1 MYKTPGIFVFAL
13 MLAASGCGGCG
24 RSYPPGITAAKDGTK
39 GAGSDFHGIFS
50 NSVFG
55 SSSIHIEPTVCA
67 GRATLQQGE
76 ATVTDSCFSGD
87 TNIVLCTNVTGLN
100 PVRCTPRAGSLSIVG
115 IGGDQISYARVK

>member
-1 MYKTPGIFVFAL
+1 MYKAPGILVFAL

-24 RSYPPGITAAKDGTK
+24 RSYPPGITAKDAAKG
-39 GAGSDFHGIFS
+39 GNGSYGIFS

-55 SSSIHIEPTVCA
+55 ASTIHIEPTVCA

-100 PVRCTPRAGSLSIVG
+100 PVRCTPRPGSLSIIG
-115 IGGDQISYARVK
+115 IGGDQISYAREK

>member
-1 MYKTPGIFVFAL
+1 MYKASGILVFAL
-13 MLAASGCGGCG
+13 MLVASGCGGCG
-24 RSYPPGITAAKDGTK
+24 RSYPAGITAKDGGR
-39 GAGSDFHGIFS
+39 GAVSGFHVSS

-55 SSSIHIEPTVCA
+55 PSSIHIEPTVCA

-100 PVRCTPRAGSLSIVG
+100 PVRCTPRPGSLSIAG
-115 IGGDQISYARVK
+115 IGSDQISYARVK

>member
-1 MYKTPGIFVFAL
+1 MYKAPGILVFAL
-13 MLAASGCGGCG
+13 MLAASGCGNPSVNPKG
-24 RSYPPGITAAKDGTK
+24 GTK
-39 GAGSDFHGIFS
+39 SGAPTDFLGIYS

-55 SSSIHIEPTVCA
+55 ASTIHIEPTVCA

-100 PVRCTPRAGSLSIVG
+100 PVRCTPRPGSLSIVG

>member
-24 RSYPPGITAAKDGTK
+24 RSYPPGITARDAKP
-39 GAGSDFHGIFS
+39 GSDFHGIFS

-55 SSSIHIEPTVCA
+55 PSSIHIEPTVCA

-100 PVRCTPRAGSLSIVG
+100 PVRCTPRAGSLSIAG
-115 IGGDQISYARVK
+115 IGGDEISYARVK

>member
-1 MYKTPGIFVFAL
+1 MYKTPHILVFAL
-13 MLAASGCGGCG
+13 MLAVSGCGGCG
-24 RSYPPGITAAKDGTK
+24 RSYPPGMSAKDGK
-39 GAGSDFHGIFS
+39 GAGNDFHGIFS

-67 GRATLQQGE
+67 GRVTLQQGE
-76 ATVTDSCFSGD
+76 ATVNDSCFSGD

-100 PVRCTPRAGSLSIVG
+100 PVRCTPRAGSLSITG

>member
-1 MYKTPGIFVFAL
+1 MRKTISIFALVL

-24 RSYPPGITAAKDGTK
+24 HSYPAGISAKDGGK
-39 GAGSDFHGIFS
+39 GAGSDSHAINS

-67 GRATLQQGE
+67 GRATLEQGSVI
-76 ATVTDSCFSGD
+76 VTDSCFTGD

-100 PVRCTPRAGSLSIVG
+100 PVRCTPRPGALAITG

>member
-1 MYKTPGIFVFAL
+1 MYKAPAILVFAL
-13 MLAASGCGGCG
+13 MLAASGCGGG
-24 RSYPPGITAAKDGTK
+24 GSSYPPGITAKDGSK
-39 GAGSDFHGIFS
+39 GAGSDYHGIVS
-50 NSVFG
+50 TSVFG
-55 SSSIHIEPTVCA
+55 PSSIHIEPTVCA

-100 PVRCTPRAGSLSIVG
+100 PVRCTPRAGSLSIAG

>member
-1 MYKTPGIFVFAL
+1 MRKDIQVVTVAI
-13 MLAASGCGGCG
+13 MITASGCGGCG
-24 RSYPPGITAAKDGTK
+24 RSYPPGMSAKGGK
-39 GAGSDFHGIFS
+39 PGSDFHGIFS

-55 SSSIHIEPTVCA
+55 PSTIHIEPTVCA

-100 PVRCTPRAGSLSIVG
+100 PVRCTPRAGSLSIAG

>member
-1 MYKTPGIFVFAL
+1 MHKTISIFAFAL

-24 RSYPPGITAAKDGTK
+24 RSYPAGISTKDGGK
-39 GAGSDFHGIFS
+39 GSISAFHVSS

-55 SSSIHIEPTVCA
+55 ASSVHIEPTVCA
-67 GRATLQQGE
+67 GRATLEQGSVI
-76 ATVTDSCFSGD
+76 VTDSCFTGD

-100 PVRCTPRAGSLSIVG
+100 PVRCTPRPGALAITG